1 MGDILDLCLP
11 NVKYQRVFFLVF
23 ILNMGVEID

>member
-1 MGDILDLCLP
+1 MEDISDLCLP
-11 NVKYQRVFFLVF
+11 NVKHQRVFFLFF